1 MAVYTLAFDFICIV
15 LAAYMTWKQV
25 NIYLKNEDFS
35 EISFKRFT
43 EGTGYHYPTY
53 TICLEDSNLQQIYR
67 TTGIKTKKNCP
78 EDRFSQSSLCPYGCY
93 ITKENENL
101 IIWNKTDKERCP
113 KEAQSFQTL
122 GPPFPPFLDSVP
134 ESDQPP
140 LPPFDYNRSFIYL
153 FTTRMAD

>member
-1 MAVYTLAFDFICIV
+1 MAVCTLAFDFICII

-67 TTGIKTKKNCP
+67 TTEIKTKKNLQVEKEVCIC
-78 EDRFSQSSLCPYGCY
+78 QSMKDMYLV
-93 ITKENENL
+93 
-101 IIWNKTDKERCP
+101 
-113 KEAQSFQTL
+113 AQI
-122 GPPFPPFLDSVP
+122 
-134 ESDQPP
+134 E
-140 LPPFDYNRSFIYL
+140 
-153 FTTRMAD
+153 